1 MLDWLCTKMA
11 KPPTIIVPGRNS
23 AAPSVS
29 PKPVFAL
36 VTTKTGITG
45 RKTGVAL
52 NTGSSPRITG
62 FPLTAA
68 ASVSREHTP
77 CVQSVKDTTPALRR
91 LDRNDYGCV
100 TAPAR
105 QISIRWPT
113 SPPWRLRWPPFC
125 TVLTPTVLPNSFGVP
140 PDLPVPY
147 LFQARGLPRYG
158 FCALEIPLNSFAS
171 HLPVCRLLLP
181 TVLLISYCVIMVID
195 LKGGK
200 VYVI

>member
-23 AAPSVS
+23 AAHSVS

-62 FPLTAA
+62 FPLTVA

-77 CVQSVKDTTPALRR
+77 CVQSVSVTIPALRR
-91 LDRNDYGCV
+91 LDRNGCGCA
-100 TAPAR
+100 TAQAR
-105 QISIRWPT
+105 RTSIHWPISPLRL
-113 SPPWRLRWPPFC
+113 LRWPPFC
-125 TVLTPTVLPNSFGVP
+125 TALTPTAHPNHSGEALKVCSHTAF
-140 PDLPVPY
+140 
-147 LFQARGLPRYG
+147 FARFSTGLV
-158 FCALEIPLNSFAS
+158 FCALFLFA
-171 HLPVCRLLLP
+171 
-181 TVLLISYCVIMVID
+181 
-195 LKGGK
+195 G
-200 VYVI
+200 

>member
-1 MLDWLCTKMA
+1 MLDWLCTKVA

-36 VTTKTGITG
+36 VTTKTGTTG

-77 CVQSVKDTTPALRR
+77 CVQSVSVTIPASNPQVRNGCGCATAQARR
-91 LDRNDYGCV
+91 TSTHWL
-100 TAPAR
+100 
-105 QISIRWPT
+105 ISPL
-113 SPPWRLRWPPFC
+113 WRLRWPPFC
-125 TVLTPTVLPNSFGVP
+125 PALTPTTHPNHSGEVLKAP
-140 PDLPVPY
+140 PHTAFFARFSSGPGFMRFFSWSGNPRFFA
-147 LFQARGLPRYG
+147 LF
-158 FCALEIPLNSFAS
+158 ALLF
-171 HLPVCRLLLP
+171 
-181 TVLLISYCVIMVID
+181 
-195 LKGGK
+195 
-200 VYVI
+200 

>member
-1 MLDWLCTKMA
+1 MTPPEQPP

-23 AAPSVS
+23 AAHSVS
-29 PKPVFAL
+29 PKPMFAL

-77 CVQSVKDTTPALRR
+77 CVQSVSVTIPALRR
-91 LDRNDYGCV
+91 LDRNGCGCA

-105 QISIRWPT
+105 QTSTHWPT
-113 SPPWRLRWPPFC
+113 SPL
-125 TVLTPTVLPNSFGVP
+125 
-140 PDLPVPY
+140 
-147 LFQARGLPRYG
+147 
-158 FCALEIPLNSFAS
+158 
-171 HLPVCRLLLP
+171 
-181 TVLLISYCVIMVID
+181 
-195 LKGGK
+195 
-200 VYVI
+200 